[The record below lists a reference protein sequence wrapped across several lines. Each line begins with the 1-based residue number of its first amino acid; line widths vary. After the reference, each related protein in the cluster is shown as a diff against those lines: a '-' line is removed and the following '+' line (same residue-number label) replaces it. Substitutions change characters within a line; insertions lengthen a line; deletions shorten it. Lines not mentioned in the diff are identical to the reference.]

1 MRHLGFVWVWVLLL
15 AQGVAAGTID
25 GMATKASAGKRGPTQ
40 SQTRVVWLDS
50 ARKFSVPKKIPTLA
64 QRGSQFVPP
73 LLIVVAGQT
82 VQMVNEDQIAHGVYS
97 ESSAKKFNLG
107 YYAQGMP
114 RKVTFDRPGLVDVRC
129 QLHSGMRGT
138 ILVVPSPYYAAV
150 ERDGSFHIGNIPA
163 GNYTLSF
170 WSEGE
175 PAVSQDIWV
184 PASGRVIV
192 HVSSAVQ
199 RTGPLK

>member
-1 MRHLGFVWVWVLLL
+1 MKHLGLVLVCVLLL

-25 GMATKASAGKRGPTQ
+25 GKASWASTGKRGQ
-40 SQTRVVWLDS
+40 SQTQPRVVWLDS
-50 ARKFSVPKKIPTLA
+50 ARRFSVPKKIPTLA
-64 QRGSQFVPP
+64 QRRSQFVPP

-114 RKVTFDRPGLVDVRC
+114 RSVTFDRPGLVDVRC

-138 ILVVPSPYYAAV
+138 ILIVPTPYYAAV
-150 ERDGSFHIGNIPA
+150 ETNGSFHIGNIPT
-163 GNYTLSF
+163 GKYTLDF

-175 PAVSQDIWV
+175 LSVSKEIWV
-184 PASGRVIV
+184 PATG
-192 HVSSAVQ
+192 HVFVDINTTVQ